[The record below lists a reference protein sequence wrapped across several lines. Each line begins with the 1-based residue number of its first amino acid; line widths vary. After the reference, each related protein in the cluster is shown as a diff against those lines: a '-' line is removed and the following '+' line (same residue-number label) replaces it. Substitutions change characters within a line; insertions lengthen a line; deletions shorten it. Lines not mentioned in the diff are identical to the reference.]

1 MMKHRPPVTNVN
13 RRTALLAMAG
23 SALQLA
29 ACGGGVDVAGLSS
42 GGTGSFTSGTIV
54 GLGSIIV
61 NGIRYD
67 DSQARIIG
75 ESSSRE
81 ALKLGMVVSIQGS
94 STETSNSPGALLKAT
109 ASQIR
114 YGSEWRGPLGHL
126 DTVNGSFTLL
136 GQQVEVLAATVFDGV
151 ADLAGLAAL
160 TGAVL
165 VEVYG
170 YLDPSSGHLQA
181 TRVEAKS
188 SLQDYRLS
196 GVVVQKSDAN
206 FTLLGMG
213 TGMIAYSANT
223 QQSANWGVDSLVHVR
238 LDAALTPLTALEIRT
253 PAQALADF
261 ELDEDDEAEIEGI
274 VTSYTVGSTRFAVN
288 GIEINGSAVTH
299 LSGLGLAIGVRVE
312 VEGRISGGQIIA
324 SQIEVKGSS
333 SELKDDVAEYEFHG
347 QLSELTDNSFM
358 LRGYRIGYDPAILEP
373 GLMLENGLYVEVK
386 AAKANGL
393 LQAVEIELED

>member
-1 MMKHRPPVTNVN
+1 MMKNRPSTLNVN

-29 ACGGGVDVAGLSS
+29 ACGGGIDVAGLSS

-61 NGIRYD
+61 NGIRYE
-67 DSQARIIG
+67 DSEATINGVRYD
-75 ESSSRE
+75 ESSNP
-81 ALKLGMVVSIQGS
+81 LKLGMVVSIQGS
-94 STETSNSPGALLKAT
+94 STQPSGTPGAPLQAT

-114 YGSEWRGPLGHL
+114 YGSEWRGPLGEV
-126 DTVNGSFTLL
+126 DTVNGRFTLL
-136 GQQVEVLAATVFDGV
+136 GQQVEVMASTVFDGV
-151 ADLAGLAAL
+151 TDLARLAAL
-160 TGAVL
+160 ILPAC

-170 YLDPSSGHLQA
+170 YLDAGSGHLQA
-181 TRVEAKS
+181 TRVEVKA

-196 GVVVQKSDAN
+196 GVVAQKSDVS
-206 FTLLGMG
+206 FKLGTTTIEYGSG
-213 TGMIAYSANT
+213 TP
-223 QQSANWGVDSLVHVR
+223 QPDNWGVGSLVHVR
-238 LDAALTPLTALEIRT
+238 LQASLPPLTALEIST
-253 PAQALADF
+253 PAQTLSDF
-261 ELDEDDEAEIEGI
+261 ELGEDDEAELEGT
-274 VTSYTVGSTRFAVN
+274 VTAWSAGSTRFAVN
-288 GIEINGSAVTH
+288 GIEIDGSAIPN
-299 LSGLGLAIGVRVE
+299 LAALGLAIGVRVE
-312 VEGRISGGQIIA
+312 VEGRISSGQIIA